1 MPFIGA
7 LSNLKRAL
15 DLSLSFFL
23 LAIFSLPI
31 LLTALLVRLTSPGPV
46 LYWSI
51 RIGKDNQIYRMPKFR
66 SMVIGTQAVASH
78 LLEDPKLYLTPIG
91 SYLRKSSID
100 ELPQLWC
107 VFTGKMSLV
116 GPRPALYNQD
126 DLIALRK
133 QAGVDSLVPGITGWA
148 QVNGRDELSIHA
160 KVKFDIEYLHKQS
173 FWFDLKILCLTILK
187 VIKRADI
194 TH

>member
-1 MPFIGA
+1 

-15 DLSLSFFL
+15 DLSLSSFL

-66 SMVIGTQAVASH
+66 SMVTGTQAVASH
-78 LLEDPKLYLTPIG
+78 LLEDPKLFLTPIG

-126 DLIALRK
+126 DLISLRK

-148 QVNGRDELSIHA
+148 QVNGRDELSIHE

-173 FWFDLKILCLTILK
+173 FGFDLKILCLTILK
-187 VIKRADI
+187 VLKRAGI
-194 TH
+194 SH